1 MRLAVTGPTATGTLT
16 SSEVYQVGNLLVDPT
31 STISGTVR
39 VNGMIQ
45 VPSTQRV
52 PEPTNTAALVGVG
65 VIGVGFLL
73 RQQRRC
79 CKLASKCA
87 AQ

>member
-1 MRLAVTGPTATGTLT
+1 
-16 SSEVYQVGNLLVDPT
+16 
-31 STISGTVR
+31 
-39 VNGMIQ
+39 MIQ